1 MTCNCFAYQHLLT
14 LVVPAVCFHC
24 GSGLMSYS
32 RLSDL
37 RTPRYCFPLVSA
49 CVHPPSQEINNSTVQ
64 FIFSVKHTAFEES
77 HPSRCV
83 LKPPSFLFSRRSHFE
98 CCNQL
103 CVSSLKPVR
112 LPRQFFL
119 SSCYHFVGPPFRTV
133 TGGSKHTEV
142 CIDFITAAQNFPR
155 LTRCCFSVVCV
166 NIALQPEV

>member
-1 MTCNCFAYQHLLT
+1 MLL
-14 LVVPAVCFHC
+14 
-24 GSGLMSYS
+24 
-32 RLSDL
+32 
-37 RTPRYCFPLVSA
+37 FPLVSA
-49 CVHPPSQEINNSTVQ
+49 CVHPPSQDINNSTVQ
-64 FIFSVKHTAFEES
+64 FIFSVKHAAFEEA

-83 LKPPSFLFSRRSHFE
+83 LKPPSFLFSRRFHFE

-119 SSCYHFVGPPFRTV
+119 SSCYRFVGPPFRTI

>member
-37 RTPRYCFPLVSA
+37 RTPRYCFPSYLPA
-49 CVHPPSQEINNSTVQ
+49 
-64 FIFSVKHTAFEES
+64 FI
-77 HPSRCV
+77 
-83 LKPPSFLFSRRSHFE
+83 
-98 CCNQL
+98 
-103 CVSSLKPVR
+103 
-112 LPRQFFL
+112 LPRRTLITAPCSSSSVSNTQLLKNLILPDVCSNLPVSCFLVAFTLSVVISSVFPLWNLSGYPGSFFL
-119 SSCYHFVGPPFRTV
+119 SSCYCFVGPPFRAV
-133 TGGSKHTEV
+133 TGGSKHTQV

-166 NIALQPEV
+166 NIALQLEV